1 MYKGPN
7 GQNCKFSSFWLSD
20 LCHRN
25 FAHFQGRRKRR
36 TERTPI
42 EDNAENGQNY
52 MAEAFGPLYTEGSFS
67 LWKKSG
73 YLWEAWAGYYPD
85 KAVLLGRRR
94 GNILEAGNGL
104 KRKAIRATLPRGRRF
119 SYSFSLV
126 FFLCVG
132 YKTAKTTLIQ
142 TVLDNTVLLK
152 FTFCKGFGDCLLRK
166 PYVDP
171 AHGLQHRL
179 HEHPL

>member
-1 MYKGPN
+1 MINLYSLSTLSVQGTKRSERLNLQFCCVTFNRRTSSTPHSSAL
-7 GQNCKFSSFWLSD
+7 QNCKFSSFWLSD

-36 TERTPI
+36 TGRTPT

-73 YLWEAWAGYYPD
+73 YLWEAWAGHYPD

-94 GNILEAGNGL
+94 GNTLEAGNGL
-104 KRKAIRATLPRGRRF
+104 KRKAIRERSREEGDSHIAFFISLLPLCWLQDDQN
-119 SYSFSLV
+119 YSD
-126 FFLCVG
+126 
-132 YKTAKTTLIQ
+132 T
-142 TVLDNTVLLK
+142 D
-152 FTFCKGFGDCLLRK
+152 
-166 PYVDP
+166 
-171 AHGLQHRL
+171 RL
-179 HEHPL
+179 G